1 MLQRPTLDRLDDSQ
15 RGVAA
20 SIGGRLA
27 AAGHQAWIVG
37 GVVRDLALGRP
48 SGDLDIATDAHPD
61 AVEALFTHTIGVGR
75 AFGTVV
81 VADFGAPIEVTT
93 FRADGDYRD
102 GRRPEQVVYS
112 KTLEEDAA
120 RRDFTCNALY
130 LGAISGELRDPTGGL
145 ADLAAGRLRTVGD
158 ARARFTEDSLRL
170 LRLVRFAATHA
181 LVPEAATLE
190 AARRT
195 APLLARIARER
206 VLAELC
212 DLCERGDVGV
222 GFELLHD
229 LGLVGPAFGPDVE
242 LDTAKLAAARHLGRA
257 PGAATGLALVFA
269 GGEREVVRER
279 LQRLRP
285 SRDLERSVL
294 GLVEALARTCEPRTS
309 VSALVRL
316 REHAEPRAW
325 LRLARAW
332 ARSGA
337 AYGPSAADVER
348 VAEVL
353 AEWPA
358 ERALPTGALAADDL
372 VALGVPRGPRLGV
385 LLRAIVD
392 ARVEGRVHTRADEE
406 SLVRAALAT
415 PN

>member
-20 SIGGRLA
+20 AIGGRLA
-27 AAGHQAWIVG
+27 SAGHQAWIVG
-37 GVVRDLALGRP
+37 GVVRDLALGRA

-61 AVEALFTHTIGVGR
+61 AVEALFEHTIGVGR

-81 VADFGAPIEVTT
+81 VADFGPPIEVTT

-130 LGAISGELRDPTGGL
+130 LGALTGELCDPTGGL
-145 ADLAAGRLRTVGD
+145 ADLEARRLRTVGD

-181 LVPEAATLE
+181 LVPEDTTLA
-190 AARRT
+190 AARAT
-195 APLLARIARER
+195 ASLLERIARER
-206 VLAELC
+206 VLAELS

-222 GFELLHD
+222 GFALLHE
-229 LGLVGPAFGPDVE
+229 LGLVAPAFGPGVE
-242 LDTAKLAAARHLGRA
+242 LDATRLAAARNLGRG
-257 PGAATGLALVFA
+257 PGAAVGLALVYA
-269 GGEREVVRER
+269 GCEREHVRER

-285 SRDLERSVL
+285 SRELERGVL
-294 GLVEALARTCEPRTS
+294 GLVDALARTADPRTS

-316 REHAEPRAW
+316 REHAEPQAW
-325 LRLARAW
+325 LRLASAW

-337 AYGPSAADVER
+337 AHGPSAADVER
-348 VAEVL
+348 VGHVL
-353 AEWPA
+353 ADWPA
-358 ERALPTGALAADDL
+358 ERALPTSALSADDL
-372 VALGVPRGPRLGV
+372 SALGVPRGPRLGV

-392 ARVEGRVHTRADEE
+392 ARIEGRVHTRADEE
-406 SLVRAALAT
+406 RLVRAALAT
-415 PN
+415 PS